1 MTEQEEKRE
10 LHAFFINTLRITE
23 QNKFYFIQY
32 NDFIE

>member
-10 LHAFFINTLRITE
+10 LHAFFSTLWFTE